1 MTKYEQIFNDVIKNI
16 EAERAEQARVKAMKP
31 IKREKFQLNGKIVV
45 RLESGVYRVWHELLQ
60 RTVYCDTKSQVI
72 KVCNC

>member
-16 EAERAEQARVKAMKP
+16 EAEQAKVKAMKP

-72 KVCNC
+72 KVCNCQN

>member
-16 EAERAEQARVKAMKP
+16 EAEQAKVKAMKP

-45 RLESGVYRVWHELLQ
+45 RLESGVYRV
-60 RTVYCDTKSQVI
+60 
-72 KVCNC
+72 